1 MTPFLLA
8 SVLSCSEATTL
19 IVGANKSDLPQEDKV
34 GLVEVIKTNTEA
46 GCWDAND

>member
-8 SVLSCSEATTL
+8 TLLTCEEAQGFIEKIKPSIEHRT
-19 IVGANKSDLPQEDKV
+19 E
-34 GLVEVIKTNTEA
+34 LVEVIKTNTEA